1 VAIYRSNAVYEE
13 TMIHTLK
20 VASRSRAAAE
30 AEMIVARTTT
40 ADWIQLVRAEYL
52 EMPGL
57 QLTRNQVQRL
67 WGLDTFRCEAILE
80 ALIDAKF
87 LRRTHGG
94 AYVLADGGG

>member
-1 VAIYRSNAVYEE
+1 MA
-13 TMIHTLK
+13 HTLTI
-20 VASRSRAAAE
+20 ASRSRAAAE
-30 AEMIVARTTT
+30 ADMIAARTTT
-40 ADWIQLVRAEYL
+40 ADWIHLVRSEYP

-57 QLTRNQVQRL
+57 QLTRSQAQRL

-80 ALIDAKF
+80 ALIDVKF